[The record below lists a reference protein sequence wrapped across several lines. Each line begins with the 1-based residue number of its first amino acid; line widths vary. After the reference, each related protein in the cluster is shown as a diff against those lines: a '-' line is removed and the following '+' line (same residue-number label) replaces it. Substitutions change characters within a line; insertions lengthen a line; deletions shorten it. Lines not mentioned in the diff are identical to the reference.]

1 MAKKKKLKKKA
12 KKFIGIIIGIG
23 LIFIAC
29 EIIEYQVLNKM
40 DRTPVE
46 THENDYYL
54 LRDFGYLEEKSKYD
68 YNQNGLDDYTDILNG
83 AKKLAE
89 INPAYISKYYAGG
102 YPPENEGV
110 CTDVIWWALKEAGY
124 LLKDMIAKD
133 IREDE
138 QAETGRYD
146 IPIIDDN
153 IDFRRVDNQEIF
165 LMKYAEILNDDIY
178 DIGAFQAGDII
189 TFNDSEHIAMISD
202 KRNAQ
207 GIPYLIQNSDEEQ
220 TEKEEDVLLETEM
233 VVTGH
238 YRFTYTEEIQDL
250 IDRM

>member
-1 MAKKKKLKKKA
+1 MAKKKRMKKGA
-12 KKFIGIIIGIG
+12 KKFFGIIIGIIA
-23 LIFIAC
+23 IFLGC
-29 EIIEYQVLNKM
+29 EIVEYQVLNKM
-40 DRTPVE
+40 DREPVE
-46 THENDYYL
+46 IHEKDYYV
-54 LRDFGYLEEKSKYD
+54 LRDFGYLEEKSDYD
-68 YNQNGLDDYTDILNG
+68 YNQNGIDDYTDIING

-89 INPAYISKYYAGG
+89 INPAYVSKYYAGG
-102 YPPENEGV
+102 YPPLNEGV

-124 LLKDMIAKD
+124 LLKDMMAKD
-133 IREDE
+133 IREE
-138 QAETGRYD
+138 YKTEHSAYD

-153 IDFRRVDNQEIF
+153 IDFRRVGNQEVF
-165 LMKYAEILNDDIY
+165 FKKYAENLNPDIY
-178 DIGAFQAGDII
+178 DIGAFQRGDII

-238 YRFTYTEEIQDL
+238 YRFTYTEEIQAL

>member
-1 MAKKKKLKKKA
+1 MAKRKRMKKGA
-12 KKFIGIIIGIG
+12 KRFLGIIIGV
-23 LIFIAC
+23 LVIFLGC

-40 DRTPVE
+40 DREPVE
-46 THENDYYL
+46 IHENDYYV
-54 LRDFGYLEEKSKYD
+54 LRDFGYLEEKSAYD
-68 YNQNGLDDYTDILNG
+68 YNQNGIDDYTDILNG

-89 INPAYISKYYAGG
+89 INPAYVSKYYAGG
-102 YPPENEGV
+102 YPPEEEGV

-124 LLKDMIAKD
+124 LLKDMMAKD
-133 IREDE
+133 IREEDK
-138 QAETGRYD
+138 TGESAYD

-153 IDFRRVDNQEIF
+153 IDFRRVDNQEVF
-165 LMKYAEILNDDIY
+165 LKKYAEVLNPDIY

-207 GIPYLIQNSDEEQ
+207 GIPFLIQNSDEEQ